1 MLESKENSV
10 KIEGILSEIDLEAGS
25 YVKDGKTIEKIGGSI
40 KVRVTQMLN
49 GENVELDIP
58 VYMFANK
65 LTNKGTSNPAYASI
79 ERVMN
84 EYKSIAA
91 VGVDAADRVRITG
104 ANIRMNEYYGQG
116 DKLNSYPRVNASF
129 VTKVTDMSKYN
140 PEATFSAIFAIGS
153 MGYETDKDGVEV
165 ADRYK
170 IRGIMPQYGGSVDVI
185 DFFATSPNVIDAVS
199 SYWEQ
204 GDTVKINGK
213 LNFTSKTEEKLVE
226 VDFGEPRVERKTI
239 SVSELIIT
247 GGSQTPLEG
256 DFAFDMDEI
265 QAALEARQAR
275 LAELKAKTKAKAK
288 DSKSAPK
295 VAATGKKSALDLGF

>member
-1 MLESKENSV
+1 MLESTENSV
-10 KIEGILSEIDLEAGS
+10 KIEGILSEIDLEVGS
-25 YVKDGKTIEKIGGSI
+25 YMKDNKTVEKIGGSI
-40 KVRVTQMLN
+40 KVRVNQMLN
-49 GENVELDIP
+49 GVETELDIP

-65 LTNKGTSNPAYASI
+65 LTNKGTPNPAYASI

-91 VGVDAADRVRITG
+91 VGIDAADRVRITG

-116 DKLNSYPRVNASF
+116 DKLNSYPRINASF
-129 VTKVTDMSKYN
+129 VTKITDMSKFA
-140 PEATFSAIFAIGS
+140 PEATFSAIFAIGN
-153 MGYETDKDGVEV
+153 MGYETDKDGVQIP
-165 ADRYK
+165 DRFK

-213 LNFTSKTEEKLVE
+213 LNFSSKTEETVVQ
-226 VDFGEPRVERKTI
+226 VDFGEPRIERKTV

-265 QAALEARQAR
+265 QSALEARQAR
-275 LAELKAKTKAKAK
+275 LAELKAKQKAKEKGAP
-288 DSKSAPK
+288 KSAPK
-295 VAATGKKSALDLGF
+295 KSMSDLGF

>member
-25 YVKDGKTIEKIGGSI
+25 YMKDNKTIEKIGGSI
-40 KVRVTQMLN
+40 KVRVNQMLN
-49 GENVELDIP
+49 GVETELDIP

-65 LTNKGTSNPAYASI
+65 LTNKGAPNPAYASI

-91 VGVDAADRVRITG
+91 VGIDAADRVRITG

-116 DKLNSYPRVNASF
+116 DKLNSYPRINASF
-129 VTKVTDMSKYN
+129 VTKITDMSKFA
-140 PEATFSAIFAIGS
+140 PEATFSAIFAIGN
-153 MGYETDKDGVEV
+153 MGYETDKDGVQIP
-165 ADRYK
+165 DRFK

-213 LNFTSKTEEKLVE
+213 LNFSSKTEETVVQ
-226 VDFGEPRVERKTI
+226 VDFGEPRIERKTV

-265 QAALEARQAR
+265 QSALEARQAR
-275 LAELKAKTKAKAK
+275 LAELKAKQKAKEKGAP
-288 DSKSAPK
+288 KSAPK
-295 VAATGKKSALDLGF
+295 KSMSDLGF

>member
-25 YVKDGKTIEKIGGSI
+25 YMKDNKTVEKIGGSI
-40 KVRVTQMLN
+40 KVRVNQMLN
-49 GENVELDIP
+49 GVETELDIP

-65 LTNKGTSNPAYASI
+65 LTNKGTPNPAYASI

-91 VGVDAADRVRITG
+91 VGIDAADRVRITG

-116 DKLNSYPRVNASF
+116 DKLNSYPRINASF
-129 VTKVTDMSKYN
+129 VTKITDMSKFA
-140 PEATFSAIFAIGS
+140 PEATFSAIFAIGN
-153 MGYETDKDGVEV
+153 MGYETDKDGVQIP
-165 ADRYK
+165 DRFK

-213 LNFTSKTEEKLVE
+213 LNFSSKTEETVVQ
-226 VDFGEPRVERKTI
+226 VDFGEPRIERKTV

-247 GGSQTPLEG
+247 GG
-256 DFAFDMDEI
+256 D
-265 QAALEARQAR
+265 R
-275 LAELKAKTKAKAK
+275 
-288 DSKSAPK
+288 KS
-295 VAATGKKSALDLGF
+295 VV

>member
-25 YVKDGKTIEKIGGSI
+25 YMKDNKTVEKIGGSI
-40 KVRVTQMLN
+40 KVRVNQMLN
-49 GENVELDIP
+49 GVETELDIP

-65 LTNKGTSNPAYASI
+65 LTNKGTPNPAYASI

-91 VGVDAADRVRITG
+91 VGIDAADRVRITG

-116 DKLNSYPRVNASF
+116 DKLNSYPRINASF
-129 VTKVTDMSKYN
+129 VTKITDMSKYT
-140 PEATFSAIFAIGS
+140 PEATFSAVFAIGN
-153 MGYETDKDGVEV
+153 MGYETDKDGVQIEN
-165 ADRYK
+165 RFK

-185 DFFATSPNVIDAVS
+185 DFFATTPNVIDAVS

-204 GDTVKINGK
+204 GDTVRINGK
-213 LNFTSKTEEKLVE
+213 LNFSSKTEETVVQ
-226 VDFGEPRVERKTI
+226 VDFGEPRIDRKTV

-265 QAALEARQAR
+265 QTALEARQAR
-275 LAELKAKTKAKAK
+275 LAELKAKQKAKEKGAP
-288 DSKSAPK
+288 KSAPK
-295 VAATGKKSALDLGF
+295 RSMADLGF

>member
-1 MLESKENSV
+1 MLQQAENSV

-25 YVKDGKTIEKIGGSI
+25 YMKDNKTVEKIGGSI
-40 KVRVTQMLN
+40 KVRVNQMLN
-49 GENVELDIP
+49 GVETELDIP

-65 LTNKGTSNPAYASI
+65 LTNKGTPNPAYASI

-91 VGVDAADRVRITG
+91 VGIDAADRVRITG

-116 DKLNSYPRVNASF
+116 DKLNSYPRINASF
-129 VTKVTDMSKYN
+129 VTKITDMSKFA
-140 PEATFSAIFAIGS
+140 PEATFSAIFAIGN
-153 MGYETDKDGVEV
+153 MGYETDKDGVQIP
-165 ADRYK
+165 DRFK

-213 LNFTSKTEEKLVE
+213 LNFSSKTEETVVQ
-226 VDFGEPRVERKTI
+226 VDFGEPRIERKTV

-265 QAALEARQAR
+265 QSALEARQAR
-275 LAELKAKTKAKAK
+275 LAELKAKQKAKEKGAP
-288 DSKSAPK
+288 KSAPK
-295 VAATGKKSALDLGF
+295 KSMSDLGF

>member
-25 YVKDGKTIEKIGGSI
+25 YNKDGKTVEKIGGSI
-40 KVRVTQMLN
+40 KVRVNQMLN
-49 GENVELDIP
+49 GAEVELDIP

-65 LTNKGTSNPAYASI
+65 LTNKGTPNPAYASI

-91 VGVDAADRVRITG
+91 VGIDAADRVRITG

-116 DKLNSYPRVNASF
+116 DKLNSYPRINASF

-265 QAALEARQAR
+265 QSALEARQAR
-275 LAELKAKTKAKAK
+275 LAELKSKAKAK
-288 DSKSAPK
+288 DTKSAPK
-295 VAATGKKSALDLGF
+295 AAPKKAMDLGF

>member
-25 YVKDGKTIEKIGGSI
+25 YMKDGKSVDKIGGSI

-49 GENVELDIP
+49 GEKVELDIP

-65 LTNKGTSNPAYASI
+65 LTNKGTANPAYASI
-79 ERVMN
+79 ERAMN

-91 VGVDAADRVRITG
+91 VGIDAADRIRITG
-104 ANIRMNEYYGQG
+104 AQIRMNEYYGQNG
-116 DKLNSYPRVNASF
+116 NLNSYPRINASF
-129 VTKVTDMSKYN
+129 VTKITDLSKYN

-153 MGYETDKDGVEV
+153 MGYETDKDGVEIPN
-165 ADRYK
+165 RYK

-213 LNFTSKTEEKLVE
+213 LNFTSKTEEKMIE
-226 VDFGEPRVERKTI
+226 VDFGEPRIERKTI

-265 QAALEARQAR
+265 HNALEDRQAR
-275 LAELKAKTKAKAK
+275 LAELKAKQKAKE
-288 DSKSAPK
+288 SKTAPK
-295 VAATGKKSALDLGF
+295 TTAKKSMADLGF

>member
-10 KIEGILSEIDLEAGS
+10 KIEGILSEVDLETGS
-25 YVKDGKTIEKIGGSI
+25 YVKDGKTVEKIGGSI

-49 GENVELDIP
+49 GIETELDIP

-65 LTNKGTSNPAYASI
+65 LTNKGTPNPAYASI

-91 VGVDAADRVRITG
+91 VGIDAADRVRITG

-116 DKLNSYPRVNASF
+116 DKLNSYPRINASF
-129 VTKVTDMSKYN
+129 VTKITDMSKFA
-140 PEATFSAIFAIGS
+140 PEATFSAIFAIGN
-153 MGYETDKDGVEV
+153 MGYETDKDGVQIP
-165 ADRYK
+165 DRFK

-213 LNFTSKTEEKLVE
+213 LNFSSKTEETVVQ
-226 VDFGEPRVERKTI
+226 VDFGEPRVERKTV

-265 QAALEARQAR
+265 QSALEARQAR
-275 LAELKAKTKAKAK
+275 LAELKAKQKAKEKGAP
-288 DSKSAPK
+288 KSAPK
-295 VAATGKKSALDLGF
+295 KSMSDLGF